1 MKPLWTLREL
11 VNIATQVL
19 RKSGKY
25 HGWSKRIKWEPNR
38 RLAQYYA
45 SIGLLD
51 KPADFSGRTG
61 LYGMHHLL
69 QLVAI
74 KKLQVE
80 GMSLKAIQEQLTGQ
94 SNTVLHQIA
103 DLPADWTPP
112 RPKRIDRSD
121 IKQMSLFDEAPTC
134 EPAVTGFN
142 PIPGVT
148 LLIDRNILKTIDESQ
163 LHQALEAL
171 KHCLSR

>member
-25 HGWSKRIKWEPNR
+25 HGWSKRVKWEPNR

-51 KPADFSGRTG
+51 KPADIRGRTG
-61 LYGMHHLL
+61 FYGLKHLL

-80 GMSLKAIQEQLTGQ
+80 GMSLEEVKLKLKDQ
-94 SNTVLHQIA
+94 SNTALRRFA

-112 RPKRIDRSD
+112 RPKRVDRAD
-121 IKQMSLFDEAPTC
+121 IKQMSLFDEATTH
-134 EPAVTGFN
+134 EPAVMGFN

-148 LLIDRNILKTIDESQ
+148 LLVDRQILKTIDDSQ
-163 LHQALEAL
+163 LHDVLEAL